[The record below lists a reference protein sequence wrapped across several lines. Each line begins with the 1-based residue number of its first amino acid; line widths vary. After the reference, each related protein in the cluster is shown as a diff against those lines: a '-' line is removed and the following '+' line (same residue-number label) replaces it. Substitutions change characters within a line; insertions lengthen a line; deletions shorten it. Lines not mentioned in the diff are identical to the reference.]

1 MVFFALPRVGDEVI
15 IAYMDNDIDKP
26 FISGSLYNTTNPIP
40 STLPKQDHITTLS
53 SKTIGAQEYGYN
65 QLCFSNLKD
74 NEEISLRAQKDYRE
88 SINNNFSQTIHNNKS
103 ALNLLKLIL
112 ESLMSFIKSWSKNL
126 MKK

>member
-1 MVFFALPRVGDEVI
+1 
-15 IAYMDNDIDKP
+15 MDNDIDKP

-74 NEEISLRAQKDYRE
+74 NEEISLKAQKDYRE

-103 ALNLLKLIL
+103 ALNLLKIIL

>member
-1 MVFFALPRVGDEVI
+1 
-15 IAYMDNDIDKP
+15 MDNDIDKP

-74 NEEISLRAQKDYRE
+74 NEEISLRAQKDYTQ

-103 ALNLLKLIL
+103 AFNLLKLIL
-112 ESLMSFIKSWSKNL
+112 EFLMSFIKSWSKNL

>member
-1 MVFFALPRVGDEVI
+1 
-15 IAYMDNDIDKP
+15 MDNDIDKP

-74 NEEISLRAQKDYRE
+74 NFGIFNVLYKKLEQKSNEKVAKELAIEGVTGYVLP
-88 SINNNFSQTIHNNKS
+88 KV
-103 ALNLLKLIL
+103 
-112 ESLMSFIKSWSKNL
+112 
-126 MKK
+126 

>member
-1 MVFFALPRVGDEVI
+1 M
-15 IAYMDNDIDKP
+15 
-26 FISGSLYNTTNPIP
+26 YNTTNPIP

-74 NEEISLRAQKDYRE
+74 NEEISLKAQKDYRE

-103 ALNLLKLIL
+103 ALNLLKIIL